1 MHRSPWHVKSE
12 RSEMEELYHDNI
24 LWLLFLQFIC
34 CVSVLAWCI
43 GIKCTTSWHEER
55 IVPSFTTGCGDNVCV
70 SDCVL
75 AWAVPFSI
83 WLNAHVA
90 CWGHFS
96 NHTGQ
101 CLARFCWWMLSWKRG
116 NKFPLQYVSRVSVVL
131 CAGRGH
137 SVHSVPVL
145 PTSIS
150 LQKDWGGVHTFVVV
164 SRGPVHHFCLLE
176 LPLGF
181 VPVILFEPNMFQEGD
196 WGSGGGGR

>member
-83 WLNAHVA
+83 WLNAHMWPAEVILVTTLGSA
-90 CWGHFS
+90 WPGFAGGCWAEREEIS
-96 NHTGQ
+96 SLCNTW
-101 CLARFCWWMLSWKRG
+101 AES
-116 NKFPLQYVSRVSVVL
+116 VL
-131 CAGRGH
+131 CSVQAGAIL
-137 SVHSVPVL
+137 SILSQCCLPVF
-145 PTSIS
+145 PFRRTEVES
-150 LQKDWGGVHTFVVV
+150 T
-164 SRGPVHHFCLLE
+164 LL
-176 LPLGF
+176 
-181 VPVILFEPNMFQEGD
+181 
-196 WGSGGGGR
+196 